1 MGQQRT
7 TGKKLTPIR
16 HRMNELTEHMQEYET
31 YKTRKAEHDKYQQDY
46 KAQMPWKK
54 KAYEREHGYIVHL
67 YETSKDNID
76 SLKNANGK
84 IPIHSWQKEHAN
96 LTAELRELDRDYKH
110 LKTEVDTV
118 NKIRTD
124 VYNILRKEQQRE
136 QPIRTQ
142 GKER

>member
-1 MGQQRT
+1 MSAISISGQ
-7 TGKKLTPIR
+7 TPIR
-16 HRMNELTEHMQEYET
+16 HRMKELTENMQEYET

-54 KAYEREHGYIVHL
+54 KAYEQERGYIVHL
-67 YETSKDNID
+67 YQQSKDYID
-76 SLKNANGK
+76 SVKNKEGK
-84 IPIHSWQKEHAN
+84 IPIHSWQKEHAK

-110 LKTEVDTV
+110 LKTEVDKV
-118 NKIRTD
+118 NKIRAD